1 MTRHAPLIG
10 ISGAAGAG
18 KDTLAS
24 HLAPFGYVRVAF
36 ADPLR
41 EMALA
46 IDPLIDVWDDVG
58 GIRLY
63 LSDLVSDFG
72 WDEAKKNPEVRR
84 FLQRLGTEGV
94 RNFFG
99 ADTWVRLAEER
110 IADLGDVPVVITDVR
125 YPNEVE
131 LVRRLGGLWCHVN
144 RPDAAAVP
152 GHVSEE
158 ALDMADADVV
168 IHNTAGPERLE
179 ELAPGL
185 HRSALHLIEGD
196 R

>member
-1 MTRHAPLIG
+1 MTRRAPLIG
-10 ISGAAGAG
+10 VSGRAGAG
-18 KDTLAS
+18 KDLLAS

-46 IDPLIDVWDDVG
+46 IDPLATYGVHLAELVQAVGWDD
-58 GIRLY
+58 
-63 LSDLVSDFG
+63 
-72 WDEAKKNPEVRR
+72 AKKDPEVRR

-131 LVRRLGGLWCHVN
+131 LVWRLGGLWCHVN
-144 RPDAAAVP
+144 RPDAAPVP
-152 GHVSEE
+152 GHVSENSVVPV
-158 ALDMADADVV
+158 DADVIV
-168 IHNTAGPERLE
+168 HNTAGPERLE

-185 HRSALHLIEGD
+185 HRSALHRIEGD

>member
-1 MTRHAPLIG
+1 VTRHAPLIG

-18 KDTLAS
+18 KDLLAS

-41 EMALA
+41 DMALA
-46 IDPLIDVWDDVG
+46 IDPLVDVWDDVG

-72 WDEAKKNPEVRR
+72 WDEAKRNPEVRR

-125 YPNEVE
+125 YPNEVDM
-131 LVRRLGGLWCHVN
+131 VRRLGGLWVWVN

-152 GHVSEE
+152 GHASETS
-158 ALDMADADVV
+158 LDPADADVV

>member
-1 MTRHAPLIG
+1 MSRHAPLIG
-10 ISGAAGAG
+10 LSGRAGAG
-18 KDTLAS
+18 KDLLAS

-46 IDPLIDVWDDVG
+46 IDPLIGDG
-58 GIRLY
+58 LHLASY
-63 LSDLVSDFG
+63 LDLVS
-72 WDEAKKNPEVRR
+72 WDAAKKDPEVRR

-94 RNFFG
+94 RAFFG

-110 IADLGDVPVVITDVR
+110 IAGLGDVPVVVTDVR
-125 YPNEVE
+125 YPNEVDM
-131 LVRRLGGLWCHVN
+131 VRRLGGLWCHVH

-152 GHVSEE
+152 GHASEE
-158 ALDMADADVV
+158 ALDMAEADVV

-185 HRSALHLIEGD
+185 HASALRRLTEGA
-196 R
+196 

>member
-41 EMALA
+41 DMALA
-46 IDPLIDVWDDVG
+46 IDPLIGINPWD
-58 GIRLY
+58 RATSTR
-63 LSDLVSDFG
+63 LSDYVTAAG
-72 WDEAKKNPEVRR
+72 WDRAKQHPEVRR

-152 GHVSEE
+152 GHASETS
-158 ALDMADADVV
+158 LDPADADVV

>member
-10 ISGAAGAG
+10 ISGRAGAG
-18 KDTLAS
+18 KDLLAT

-46 IDPLIDVWDDVG
+46 IDPL
-58 GIRLY
+58 
-63 LSDLVSDFG
+63 VSFRHLAEMVESIG
-72 WDEAKKNPEVRR
+72 WDRAKKNPEVRR

-94 RNFFG
+94 RSFLG

-110 IADLGDVPVVITDVR
+110 IAALGDVPVVITDVR

>member
-41 EMALA
+41 DMALA
-46 IDPLIDVWDDVG
+46 IDPVVWVCRNDYWVTM
-58 GIRLY
+58 Y
-63 LSDLVSDFG
+63 LADLVALDG
-72 WDEAKKNPEVRR
+72 WDKAKKLPGVRR

-94 RNFFG
+94 RNFLG
-99 ADTWVRLAEER
+99 DDTWVRLAEER

-125 YPNEVE
+125 YPNEVD
-131 LVRRLGGLWCHVN
+131 LVRRLGGLWVWVN

-152 GHVSEE
+152 RHASETS
-158 ALDMADADVV
+158 LDPADADVV
-168 IHNTAGPERLE
+168 VHNTAGPERLE

-185 HRSALHLIEGD
+185 HRSALHRIEEHP
-196 R
+196 